1 MTRRSLSGLALIA
14 ALVAGCV
21 DAQPVPLA
29 AGHPGSPQAAAGSVA
44 AVEAFGQYQPAA
56 KLALPAAAAP
66 GMPVMRR
73 TWRTACPSMRVYR
86 WKPTAA
92 IMPCWRVPSSSPA
105 PRISRSR
112 MAME

>member
-56 KLALPAAAAP
+56 TLALPAAAAP
-66 GMPVMRR
+66 GMPAM
-73 TWRTACPSMRVYR
+73 PGMDHSHMPGMDHSSMPGMQHDDPGPAA
-86 WKPTAA
+86 PT
-92 IMPCWRVPSSSPA
+92 PHREHQP
-105 PRISRSR
+105 
-112 MAME
+112 